1 MPTTFYYS
9 LFSTTVLRP
18 YDLALS
24 PLKRQMFDEFENDD
38 EPIILAKNYTPN
50 IRIEKSFSPKKNE
63 VPLARRKPRSR
74 IKLLLI
80 FSNFFHKNYFQENII
95 DTRAAQSRP
104 KGPRNKRP
112 PNPANR
118 RQKAEQGQSPIE
130 DNPPPPV
137 DDKVLE
143 ICILCPNLSKFIC
156 LAYLL
161 AVKRSNVAF
170 YVTVC

>member
-1 MPTTFYYS
+1 
-9 LFSTTVLRP
+9 
-18 YDLALS
+18 
-24 PLKRQMFDEFENDD
+24 MFDEFENDD

-50 IRIEKSFSPKKNE
+50 IRIEKRSSPKKNE
-63 VPLARRKPRSR
+63 VTHSKGV
-74 IKLLLI
+74 
-80 FSNFFHKNYFQENII
+80 SNHQIYKTLFDGNCIQENII

-143 ICILCPNLSKFIC
+143 ICI
-156 LAYLL
+156 Y
-161 AVKRSNVAF
+161 AVKSPTCQSLF
-170 YVTVC
+170 G